1 MSVKIPD
8 LFLRSHGSNPT
19 CRLAH
24 PYKAWNWYLFVLL
37 LFGETLSLRAQSTYP
52 IKVNLSQSDHAPFE
66 AAIKDFKPAF
76 VYIGVD
82 TFEGFVPDSSLSQAT
97 CLNLL
102 SHLRQK
108 AYLSAS
114 IDEFDAFKT
123 HCNARLHLG
132 PMMRWTQIKPASPD
146 EQRWIEAAGF
156 REKDYR
162 YKPINHLQ
170 LLDLQEK
177 ILYEAENNGYPF
189 AVVTLDSVLLSNNGM
204 VTAQLRLERNRF
216 FRFGDLL
223 IQGDLRLPKSF
234 LPNYLGLHAGQPYSH
249 ERLLRIREQL
259 QSLLF
264 VESTANPNVRFS
276 GDVADINLYLKKK
289 RNSRFDF
296 IIGLLPQPDNG
307 TQANRLL
314 LTGSLNA
321 AFLNAL
327 NMGERIALEF
337 ERLRPE
343 TQKLD
348 AQMDLP
354 YLLGSPF
361 GLAGRLNIFRRDS
374 SWVDAQADIGV
385 QYLLPAGNYIKFFWE
400 NRSSSLQKVDTIA
413 IKLSRRLPPNLDL
426 RQNGFGLEG
435 LLNQLDYRFNPRKG
449 WMLHL
454 KGVAGFNNV
463 LKNNQIENLRES
475 DFNYASLYD
484 TVSGRVTRYR
494 LEMRGEVFLPLLARS
509 TFKLGFRGGGIF
521 SDKSVFNNEQY
532 RLGGNKLLRGFDEE
546 SLFATRW
553 GMATAEYRLLLGTN
567 SYLSVFGD
575 YAYLENTTNRNRLF
589 LRPLGLGAGMNI
601 ETGAGIFGL
610 SLAVGRR
617 DVGQSVD
624 FRAVKFHLGYV
635 SLF

>member
-1 MSVKIPD
+1 MIAAIPA
-8 LFLRSHGSNPT
+8 LAACPHGRSFVLPKKVGS
-19 CRLAH
+19 
-24 PYKAWNWYLFVLL
+24 WYLFL
-37 LFGETLSLRAQSTYP
+37 LFYLVQMSGLYAQTEYS
-52 IKVNLSQSDHAPFE
+52 INLGVPLADHSRFI
-66 AAIKDFKPAF
+66 AATKDFKPSLA
-76 VYIGVD
+76 YS
-82 TFEGFVPDSSLSQAT
+82 EGDRFKGLVTDSAACQSF
-97 CLNLL
+97 CVNLL
-102 SHLRQK
+102 SQLRQK

-114 IDEFDAFKT
+114 IDEFAADKT
-123 HCNARLHLG
+123 ACNVSLYLG
-132 PMMRWTQIKPASPD
+132 PPMHWLQIKTADPESK
-146 EQRWIEAAGF
+146 RWLSAAGF
-156 REKDYR
+156 REKDYQN
-162 YKPINHLQ
+162 KPISHTQ
-170 LLDLQEK
+170 LLGLQEK
-177 ILYEAENNGYPF
+177 ILKEAENNGFPF
-189 AVVTLDSVLLSNNGM
+189 AVVSLDSVVLSNEGT
-204 VTAQLRLERNRF
+204 VSAQWRLERNRF
-216 FRFGDLL
+216 FRFGNLL

-259 QSLLF
+259 RSLLF

-296 IIGLLPQPDNG
+296 IIGLLPQTGNG
-307 TQANRLL
+307 STDNRLL

-348 AQMDLP
+348 AQLELP
-354 YLLGSPF
+354 YVLGSPF
-361 GLAGRLNIFRRDS
+361 GVAGRLNIFRRDS
-374 SWVDAQADIGV
+374 TWVDAQADIGV

-400 NRSSSLQKVDTIA
+400 NRSSSLQKVDTVA

-435 LLNQLDYRFNPRKG
+435 LLNHLDYRFNPRKG
-449 WMLHL
+449 WMLQL

-463 LKNNQIENLRES
+463 LKNSQIESLSEA
-475 DFNYASLYD
+475 DFNYVSLYD
-484 TVSGRVTRYR
+484 TVSGRATRFR
-494 LEMRGEVFLPLLARS
+494 VEMRGEVFLPLLERS
-509 TFKLGFRGGGIF
+509 TFKFGFRSGGIF
-521 SDKSVFNNEQY
+521 SDKPIYNNEQY

-575 YAYLENTTNRNRLF
+575 YAYLENITNRNRLF

-617 DVGQSVD
+617 DVGQAMD